1 LNLLIGLFFGLM
13 LGIVWAYLAE
23 LTNKSVKDE
32 KFMEQLGWTNLGSI
46 LEMTAAEINDSRL
59 VKDMEI
65 QSVKT
70 NRTKRRRV

>member
-1 LNLLIGLFFGLM
+1 
-13 LGIVWAYLAE
+13 LAE